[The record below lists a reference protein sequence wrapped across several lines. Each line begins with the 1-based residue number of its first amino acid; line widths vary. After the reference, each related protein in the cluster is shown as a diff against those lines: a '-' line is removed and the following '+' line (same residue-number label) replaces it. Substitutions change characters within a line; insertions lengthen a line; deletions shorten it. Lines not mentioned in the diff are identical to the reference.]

1 MKKIFYITITACLF
15 AIAISGCKKPTTLQ
29 IYNTGG
35 MRIKF
40 FHAAPGVPA
49 LDAYVNG
56 VQITP
61 TISQSVTDNG
71 ATTTSTITTGYYY
84 KSGFPGSTYAVVPSG
99 SVNIKV
105 VASQPVP
112 ALLSPQTI
120 IPGTV
125 VSNNTINTVDS
136 SAYSIITTGLPG
148 STTSPLT
155 SLVVKDVFPA
165 PATGMSYIRFANL
178 IPNIANTVYATA
190 SYTATGNTAATV
202 TTPITGVAYGTV
214 SSFVAVPVNAVST
227 TTYVY
232 QTYNTGTNTT
242 IASTASIVMTAG
254 RYYTLVLYGL
264 TADYSVPGTSIT
276 LKATAR
282 PTTPAADPT
291 IHYPEIYFNVPGL
304 TYYTN
309 K

>member
-1 MKKIFYITITACLF
+1 MKKIIYTTVCLF
-15 AIAISGCKKPTTLQ
+15 AVAISSCKKPTTLQ
-29 IYNTGG
+29 VYNTGG
-35 MRIKF
+35 MRVKF

-61 TISQSVTDNG
+61 TITQSVTDNG
-71 ATTTSTITTGYYY
+71 ALTTSNIVTGYYY

-99 SVNIKV
+99 SVNVKI

-120 IPGTV
+120 NPGTV
-125 VSNNTINTVDS
+125 VGNNTITTTDT
-136 SAYSIITTGLPG
+136 SAYSFITIGLPG

-155 SLVVKDVFPA
+155 TLVVNDVFPA
-165 PATGMSYIRFANL
+165 PAPGMSYIRFANL

-190 SYTATGNTAATV
+190 SYTATGNTSPTV

-227 TTYVY
+227 TSYVY

-242 IASTASIVMTAG
+242 IASTASITMTAG

-264 TADYSVPGTSIT
+264 AADYAVPGTNIT

-282 PTTPAADPT
+282 PTTPATDPT